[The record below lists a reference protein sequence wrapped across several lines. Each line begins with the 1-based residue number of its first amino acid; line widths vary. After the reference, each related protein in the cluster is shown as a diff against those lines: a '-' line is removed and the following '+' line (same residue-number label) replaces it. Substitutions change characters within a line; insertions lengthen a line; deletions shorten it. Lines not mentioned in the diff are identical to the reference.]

1 MRKLIFLALGGAA
14 AAYFM
19 KKRGGQAEAPTPAAT
34 DYAPSPAGAPAEDVT
49 PDAGAETVA
58 APVVDATAE
67 TAETDALRSDQLS
80 GASTGEGV
88 VPDTSADDPVVQE
101 QENAAAAEAAGIGG
115 DADTVT
121 GDVEPEMRPVVE
133 GSGDAEE
140 TFEQTEEQ
148 GR

>member
-14 AAYFM
+14 AAYLT
-19 KKRGGQAEAPTPAAT
+19 KKRGGQSEAPTPAAT
-34 DYAPSPAGAPAEDVT
+34 DYAPAPSGAPAEDVT

-58 APVVDATAE
+58 AQTAE
-67 TAETDALRSDQLS
+67 TAESDALRSDQLS

-88 VPDTSADDPVVQE
+88 MPDTSADDPVVQE
-101 QENAAAAEAAGIGG
+101 QENAAAAEAGAIGG
-115 DADTVT
+115 DPDTVT
-121 GDVEPEMRPVVE
+121 ADVEPEMRPVVE